1 VARRGIWYV
10 SAAHTDADVTETLD
24 RIESAFKI
32 FNVAS

>member
-1 VARRGIWYV
+1 V

-32 FNVAS
+32 FNVAR